1 MKKKFRISKPSMTKT
16 YSSGYASSF
25 WSTSFDTNFK
35 VNKGGK
41 KSIDHTK
48 LAATQRAIA
57 NFVNIVTGKQIP
69 VVFQST
75 DESYTD
81 GKQVV
86 IGTKLEDDNFDPAVG
101 LALHE
106 GSHILLTNFNI
117 LENFYRLGSEF
128 HQFVQYQGCDPELN
142 MTSTELYLIKDLLN
156 WVEDRRIDYHIYTTA
171 PGYRMYYEA
180 MYDKYFNSKI
190 VTKALQSNIK
200 RDEDMESYI
209 FRLINLTNK
218 NRDLDALKG
227 LKEIWDIVDLK
238 NINRLRTTEESLK
251 IACDIYKV
259 ITKYIKKA
267 EEEEKK
273 KQCKGQE
280 GKEEDD
286 ENKKQCNGGDQSIG
300 FDGKDDQTEEDEQPK
315 EDVEATQVK
324 SDLSNAELKRLEKA
338 IQSQNDFVKGKQKKV
353 GRLSKKDARIVK
365 TLKESG
371 TESVQ
376 VETNPGQP
384 TSCPVDTIVIKK
396 MTPAIITSMDD
407 LFDTY
412 RAQELLNNNHDIYN
426 EKWGHRYSRFRYMQD
441 SVDAGIVLGKQLGKK
456 LQLRNDERS
465 LKSTRLNAGKI
476 DRRLISQ
483 LGYNNASVFHRIVT
497 DKYKNF
503 FIHISIDASG
513 SMGGRRIK
521 DAIKSAVAIAQA
533 ASMTTGI
540 RVQISLRGTAMFNGG
555 NREKTVTLYA
565 YDSAYDKMIKIKTY
579 FKFLKC
585 FGVTP
590 EGIAFQSIFDDVK
603 KDAKGDECIFI
614 NYSDGYPSHIS
625 GTDWYYNGVTFTKKV
640 VNKMREIGINV
651 IGYFIDGNPNDG
663 GADTF
668 RKMYGQDS
676 EFIDT
681 GNMTKVSN
689 TMNKKF
695 LEISDRVT

>member
-1 MKKKFRISKPSMTKT
+1 MTKT

-25 WSTSFDTNFK
+25 WSNSFDTDFK
-35 VNKGGK
+35 IDIGGRR
-41 KSIDHTK
+41 SVDHTK

-69 VVFQST
+69 VVFQT
-75 DESYTD
+75 TAESYTD
-81 GKQVV
+81 GEKVV
-86 IGTKLEDDNFDPAVG
+86 IGTKLEDENFDPAVG

-106 GSHILLTNFNI
+106 GSHILLTNFDV
-117 LENFYRLGSEF
+117 LVNFNRIGSEF
-128 HQFVQYQGCDPELN
+128 HQFVQYQGCDPDLE
-142 MTSTELYLIKDLLN
+142 MTVTELYLIKDLLN

-190 VTKALQSNIK
+190 VTKALQSNVK
-200 RDEDMESYI
+200 TDEDIDSYL

-218 NRDLDALKG
+218 NRDLDALEG
-227 LKEIWDIVDLK
+227 LREIWDIVDLK
-238 NINRLRTTEESLK
+238 NIQRLRTTEESLK

-259 ITKYIKKA
+259 ITKCVKKAKAKEKA
-267 EEEEKK
+267 EEKK
-273 KQCKGQE
+273 
-280 GKEEDD
+280 
-286 ENKKQCNGGDQSIG
+286 KKQCNGPKGG
-300 FDGKDDQTEEDEQPK
+300 PGGPGKEEDSK
-315 EDVEATQVK
+315 TKSTQVK
-324 SDLSNAELKRLEKA
+324 ASLSNAEIKRLEKA
-338 IQSQNDFVKGKQKKV
+338 IQTQSDFVKGNQKKI
-353 GRLSKKDARIVK
+353 GKLGKKDARIVK
-365 TLKESG
+365 TLRESG

-376 VETNPGQP
+376 VDTNPGAP
-384 TSCPVDTIVIKK
+384 NPCPVDTIIIKK
-396 MTPAIITSMDD
+396 MTPAVITSMDG
-407 LFDTY
+407 LFSTY
-412 RAQELLNNNHDIYN
+412 HAQQLLNHNHDVYDK
-426 EKWGHRYSRFRYMQD
+426 KWGYQYRQFRDRQQ
-441 SVDAGIVLGKQLGKK
+441 SVDAGILLGKQLGKK

-465 LKSTRLNAGKI
+465 LKTTRLNAGKI

-483 LGYNNASVFHRIVT
+483 LGYNNAAVFHRIVT

-513 SMGGRRIK
+513 SMGGTRI
-521 DAIKSAVAIAQA
+521 DNAIKSAVAIAQA

-540 RVQISLRGTAMFNGG
+540 RVQISLRGTDALGG
-555 NREKTVTLYA
+555 NQEKTVTLYA

-590 EGIAFQSIFDDVK
+590 EGIAFESIFKDIK

-625 GTDWYYNGVTFTKKV
+625 GTDWYYNGVDFTKRAV
-640 VNKMREIGINV
+640 IKMREIGINV
-651 IGYFIDGNPNDG
+651 IGYFIDGKSSG
-663 GADTF
+663 SGAKTF
-668 RKMYGQDS
+668 RRMYGQDS

-681 GNMTKVSN
+681 GNMTKVSK

-695 LEISDRVT
+695 LEMSDQII

>member
-1 MKKKFRISKPSMTKT
+1 MTKT
-16 YSSGYASSF
+16 YSSGCASSF
-25 WSTSFDTNFK
+25 WSNSFDTDFK
-35 VNKGGK
+35 IDIGGRR
-41 KSIDHTK
+41 SVDHTK

-86 IGTKLEDDNFDPAVG
+86 IGTKLEDKNFDPAVG

-117 LENFYRLGSEF
+117 LENFYRMGSEF
-128 HQFVQYQGCDPELN
+128 HQFVQYQGCDPELD
-142 MTSTELYLIKDLLN
+142 MTATELYLIKDLLN
-156 WVEDRRIDYHIYTTA
+156 WIEDRRIDYHIYTTA

-190 VTKALQSNIK
+190 VTKALQSNVK
-200 RDEDMESYI
+200 TNEDMESYM

-218 NRDLDALKG
+218 NRDLDALEG
-227 LKEIWDIVDLK
+227 LREIWDIVDLK
-238 NINRLRTTEESLK
+238 NIQRLRTTEESLK
-251 IACDIYKV
+251 IACNIYKV
-259 ITKYIKKA
+259 ITKYVKKA

-280 GKEEDD
+280 EDD
-286 ENKKQCNGGDQSIG
+286 EEKKKQCNGGGGGSG
-300 FDGKDDQTEEDEQPK
+300 CEEEDDQT
-315 EDVEATQVK
+315 EATQVK
-324 SDLSNAELKRLEKA
+324 SDLSNAEIKRLEKA
-338 IQSQNDFVKGKQKKV
+338 IQAQSDFVKGDQKKI
-353 GRLSKKDARIVK
+353 GKLSKKDARIVK

-376 VETNPGQP
+376 VETNPGSP
-384 TSCPVDTIVIKK
+384 DPCPVDTVIIKK
-396 MTPAIITSMDD
+396 MTPAVITSMDG
-407 LFDTY
+407 LFNTY
-412 RAQELLNNNHDIYN
+412 YAQQLLNHNHDVYD
-426 EKWGHRYSRFRYMQD
+426 EKWGYRYGQFRERQL
-441 SVDAGIVLGKQLGKK
+441 SVDAGIILGKQLGKK

-483 LGYNNASVFHRIVT
+483 LGYNNAAVFHRIIT

-513 SMGGRRIK
+513 SMGGNRID

-540 RVQISLRGTAMFNGG
+540 RVQISLRGTSELSG
-555 NREKTVTLYA
+555 NQDKTVTLYA

-579 FKFLKC
+579 FKFLKV

-590 EGIAFQSIFDDVK
+590 EGIAFESIFKDIK

-625 GTDWYYNGVTFTKKV
+625 GCSWYYNGVDFTKRV
-640 VNKMREIGINV
+640 VTKMREIGINV
-651 IGYFIDGNPNDG
+651 IGYFIDGHSEG
-663 GADTF
+663 SGAKTF
-668 RKMYGQDS
+668 RRMYGQDS

-681 GNMTKVSN
+681 GNMTKVSK

-695 LEISDRVT
+695 LEISDQII